1 MEITKEHSKE
11 FYSTKPQLVVANAY
25 ASQIKSDVWEKIS
38 EGFVCRTIAEF
49 YEECSVDEFETV
61 IDWNHFVYGEELCN
75 AIDKA
80 IDYEIELEETEMS
93 NVSHIHIYV
102 SNPVNNRFAANLDL
116 DDPDHKEKKRI
127 REFRER
133 SCIYW

>member
-1 MEITKEHSKE
+1 MEITKEQSKE

-93 NVSHIHIYV
+93 NVCQIKIYV
-102 SNPVNNRFAANLDL
+102 SNPVKKLFAANLDL
-116 DDPDHKEKKRI
+116 DDPDHKENKRI

>member
-1 MEITKEHSKE
+1 MEITKEYSKE
-11 FYSTKPQLVVANAY
+11 FYSTKPQLFVANAY
-25 ASQIKSDVWEKIS
+25 ASQIKSDIWEKIS
-38 EGFVCRTIAEF
+38 EGFVCRNVAEF
-49 YEECSVDEFETV
+49 YEECSVEEFETV

-93 NVSHIHIYV
+93 NVSQIKIYV
-102 SNPVNNRFAANLDL
+102 SNSVKKNVFAANLDL

-133 SCIYW
+133 SCIY